1 MNLLPVGIIVSNTS
15 IAIDLKLLELFVS
28 LFELISLRPP
38 FVRVWGLIRIYVPMS
53 VQYASR
59 PLWNPLV
66 LVLLL
71 RSLRP

>member
-38 FVRVWGLIRIYVPMS
+38 FVRVRGLIRIYVSVS

-59 PLWNPLV
+59 PLWNPLI
-66 LVLLL
+66 LLLLL

>member
-38 FVRVWGLIRIYVPMS
+38 FVRVRRLIRIYVPVS